1 MPVSLVDIATMT
13 ASCSRIQAHQRY
25 VLSSLFVVVC
35 LFLLA
40 GRGSFGASIPLRL
53 VDVVKP
59 SRYKADMAAHGLL
72 FHMLLWTD
80 VALSMDVGFSCLR
93 CCVSLK
99 SLRYRKQ

>member
-1 MPVSLVDIATMT
+1 MLNLTGGK
-13 ASCSRIQAHQRY
+13 RE
-25 VLSSLFVVVC
+25 L
-35 LFLLA
+35 
-40 GRGSFGASIPLRL
+40 GASVPLRL

-80 VALSMDVGFSCLR
+80 VALSMDVGFSGLR

>member
-1 MPVSLVDIATMT
+1 M
-13 ASCSRIQAHQRY
+13 
-25 VLSSLFVVVC
+25 LSSLFVAVC

-40 GRGSFGASIPLRL
+40 RKGSFGAPIPLRL
-53 VDVVKP
+53 VDVVKL
-59 SRYKADMAAHGLL
+59 SRHKADMAAHGLL

-80 VALSMDVGFSCLR
+80 VALSMDVGFSGLR